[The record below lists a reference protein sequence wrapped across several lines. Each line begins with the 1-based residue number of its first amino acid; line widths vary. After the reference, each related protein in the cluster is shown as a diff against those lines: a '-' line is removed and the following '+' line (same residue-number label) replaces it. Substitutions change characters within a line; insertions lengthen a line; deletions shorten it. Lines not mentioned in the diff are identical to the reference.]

1 VLQGLSAVN
10 HCREVEE
17 VCGLYVHVILRP
29 YYRVLFLLRGKRT
42 GCLLIA
48 RFSKMTRSLLFVMQ
62 FPLEWEWWLINV
74 ISSVFMASLGEYIC
88 SRNELEDIP
97 LYAPS

>member
-1 VLQGLSAVN
+1 VDFTFTLYFVHIIVCCFYYEVSVLV
-10 HCREVEE
+10 V
-17 VCGLYVHVILRP
+17 
-29 YYRVLFLLRGKRT
+29 
-42 GCLLIA
+42 
-48 RFSKMTRSLLFVMQ
+48 SLLHDVSRLHDRSGCVLIQ